1 MIAVCV
7 KTENKG
13 SYMSQK
19 KKTRFKILTPPDDL
33 SEIKD
38 KVRKFRLRKL
48 RKILVPTILVV
59 LAVCGTYLLLKN
71 QTYAQART
79 AQEYPVDISDTS
91 SYAQF
96 GEGIVRYNRDGVVFL
111 NKKNEE
117 QWIYPA
123 QIQNPIIVVKEKAFA
138 VADNGGNNIMVFTE
152 EGLKGEIETTLP
164 IEKIAVSDQGIVS
177 VVLKDENSPK
187 IISYDATGNILVEQ
201 KATVG
206 TTGYP
211 AALELSDD
219 GKVLAVSYLYTE
231 GAVIKSRVIFYNFG
245 EKGQGKADN
254 IVTSDEYTDT
264 VAAEIFFMGTDRSIV
279 VGDNGFIIYKG
290 KEEPVKEKEVK
301 IDQEIQSVFH
311 SDQYIGFVLLN
322 RDKSGYE
329 IRLYNRLGEQ
339 IINREI
345 PAKYDNV
352 KMDGDEILMFDDTK
366 CCIVTATGIIKFNG
380 DIKINTLEMFRAPGL
395 NRYYVMSVDEL
406 RMIYLTK

>member
-19 KKTRFKILTPPDDL
+19 KKTRFKILTSPDDL
-33 SEIKD
+33 SEIKN
-38 KVRKFRLRKL
+38 KVRRFRLRKL
-48 RKILVPTILVV
+48 RKILVPAVLIIL
-59 LAVCGTYLLLKN
+59 AACGTYLLLKN

-79 AQEYPVDISDTS
+79 AREYVADISDTS
-91 SYAQF
+91 SYARF
-96 GEGIVRYNRDGVVFL
+96 GDGIIRYNRDGVVYL

-117 QWIYPA
+117 QWIQPA
-123 QIQNPIIVVKEKAFA
+123 QIQNPVIVVKENAFA

-164 IEKIAVSDQGIVS
+164 IEKIAISDQGIVS
-177 VVLKDENSPK
+177 AVLRDENSPK

-201 KATVG
+201 KTTVG

-211 AALELSDD
+211 AALEFSGD
-219 GKVLAVSYLYTE
+219 GRLLAVSYLYTE
-231 GAVIKSRVIFYNFG
+231 GAVIKSRVVFYNFG
-245 EKGQGKADN
+245 ETGQGKPDN
-254 IVTSDEYTDT
+254 IVSSAEYEDT
-264 VAAEIFFMGTDRSIV
+264 VAAEVFFMGEDRAVV
-279 VGDNGFIIYKG
+279 VGDNRFIIYKG
-290 KEEPVKEKEVK
+290 KEEPQKEKEII

-329 IRLYNRLGEQ
+329 VRLYNRLGEQ
-339 IINREI
+339 ILNRPI

-352 KMDGDEILMFDDTK
+352 KMDGDEILMYDGTS
-366 CCIVTATGIIKFNG
+366 CCIVTATGIIKFSG
-380 DIKINTLEMFRAPGL
+380 DIKINALEMFRAPGL

-406 RMIYLTK
+406 RIIYLTK